1 MFMTVLKIDFDS
13 LQNRSYL
20 MKIDDGDFMHR
31 WLTSQMNCERV
42 DQHILYRIDKF
53 TDSIYIY
60 IQSDSAFNLKN
71 VQKSGMHVVKQ
82 FEINCTG
89 DKIAFAV
96 RCFPTHRVGDKRL
109 YILDATERENYIKR
123 VLSRYI
129 DVETIGEI
137 RSARYFV
144 KGNKSL
150 TFCDFSGTGTI
161 KNYADFMN
169 VVRHG
174 IGKCKCY
181 GAGMLLFKGVN

>member
-1 MFMTVLKIDFDS
+1 MFMTVLKIDFES
-13 LQNRSYL
+13 LQNRTYL
-20 MKIDDGDFMHR
+20 MKVDDGDFMHK
-31 WLTSQMNCERV
+31 WLTSQMDCERV
-42 DQHILYRIDKF
+42 DQHILYRVDK
-53 TDSIYIY
+53 TPDSIYLY
-60 IQSDSAFNLKN
+60 IQSDSEFNLKN
-71 VQKSGMHVVKQ
+71 IKDSGMSVVKQ
-82 FEINCTG
+82 FELNCTG

-109 YILDATERENYIKR
+109 YILNAVERENYIRR
-123 VLSRYI
+123 VLSRCI
-129 DVETIGEI
+129 VVETIGEI
-137 RSARYFV
+137 RSARYSV

>member
-1 MFMTVLKIDFDS
+1 MFMTVLKIDFES
-13 LQNRSYL
+13 LQNRTYL
-20 MKIDDGDFMHR
+20 MKVDDGDFMHR
-31 WLTSQMNCERV
+31 WLTSQMDCERV
-42 DQHILYRIDKF
+42 DQHILYRVDK
-53 TDSIYIY
+53 TPDSIYLY
-60 IQSDSAFNLKN
+60 IQSDSEFNLKN
-71 VQKSGMHVVKQ
+71 IKDSGMSVVKQ
-82 FEINCTG
+82 FEITCTR

-96 RCFPTHRVGDKRL
+96 RCFPTHRVVDKRL

-123 VLSRYI
+123 VLSRCI

-137 RSARYFV
+137 RSARYSV
-144 KGNKSL
+144 KGNAKL

-181 GAGMLLFKGVN
+181 GAGMILFKEVN

>member
-20 MKIDDGDFMHR
+20 MKIDDGDFMHK
-31 WLTSQMNCERV
+31 WLTSQMDCERV
-42 DQHILYRIDKF
+42 DQHILYRVDKF

-82 FEINCTG
+82 FEINCAG

-96 RCFPTHRVGDKRL
+96 RCFPTHKVGDKRL
-109 YILDATERENYIKR
+109 YILNAVERENYTKR
-123 VLSRYI
+123 ILSHCI
-129 DVETIGEI
+129 DVETIGET
-137 RSARYFV
+137 RSARYYV
-144 KGNKSL
+144 KGNNSL
-150 TFCDFSGTGTI
+150 TFCDFSGIGTI
-161 KNYADFMN
+161 KNYSDFMN
-169 VVRHG
+169 TVRHG

-181 GAGMLLFKGVN
+181 GAGMILFKGVN

>member
-1 MFMTVLKIDFDS
+1 MYMTVLKIDFDS
-13 LQNRSYL
+13 LQTRSYL
-20 MKIDDGDFMHR
+20 MKIDDGDFMHK
-31 WLTSQMNCERV
+31 WLTSQMDCERV
-42 DQHILYRIDKF
+42 DQHILYRVDKF

-137 RSARYFV
+137 RSARYSV
-144 KGNKSL
+144 KGDAKL

>member
-1 MFMTVLKIDFDS
+1 MYMTVLKIDFDS
-13 LQNRSYL
+13 LQTRSYL

-31 WLTSQMNCERV
+31 WLTSQMDCERV
-42 DQHILYRIDKF
+42 DQHILYRVDKF

-71 VQKSGMHVVKQ
+71 VQKSGMSVVKQ
-82 FEINCTG
+82 FEINCVG

-109 YILDATERENYIKR
+109 YILNTDDRMNYVKR
-123 VLSRYI
+123 ILSRYI
-129 DVETIGEI
+129 DVESLTEN
-137 RSARYFV
+137 RSAMYSV
-144 KGNKSL
+144 KGNVKL
-150 TFCDFSGTGTI
+150 TFCDFSGVGTV
-161 KNYADFMN
+161 KNMGNFMN
-169 VVRHG
+169 IVRNG

>member
-1 MFMTVLKIDFDS
+1 MYMTVLKIDFDS
-13 LQNRSYL
+13 LQTRSYL
-20 MKIDDGDFMHR
+20 MKIDDGDFMHK
-31 WLTSQMNCERV
+31 WLTSQMDCERV
-42 DQHILYRIDKF
+42 DQHILYRVDKF

-71 VQKSGMHVVKQ
+71 VQKSGMSVVKQ
-82 FEINCTG
+82 FEINCVG

-123 VLSRYI
+123 ILSHCI

-137 RSARYFV
+137 RSARYLV

-161 KNYADFMN
+161 KSYSDFMDT
-169 VVRHG
+169 VRHG